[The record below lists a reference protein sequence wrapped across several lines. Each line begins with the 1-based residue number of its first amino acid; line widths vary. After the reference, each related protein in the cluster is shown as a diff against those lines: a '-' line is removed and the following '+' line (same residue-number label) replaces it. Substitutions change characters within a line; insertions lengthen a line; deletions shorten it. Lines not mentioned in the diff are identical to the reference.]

1 MKMAT
6 PTNTIKIGIVQR
18 PKAKKAKKKYHR
30 FLTDS
35 LIQKN
40 FVSLHQLPLEVSQ
53 LYGASIAGRI
63 SSPRCCYKKMPLQ
76 KNIVCTPFHGQKK
89 FLVFWVFGFF

>member
-35 LIQKN
+35 LIIIIYIFKDYLN
-40 FVSLHQLPLEVSQ
+40 HS
-53 LYGASIAGRI
+53 
-63 SSPRCCYKKMPLQ
+63 
-76 KNIVCTPFHGQKK
+76 
-89 FLVFWVFGFF
+89 GFFKLNKPRRIRSMANTPNR